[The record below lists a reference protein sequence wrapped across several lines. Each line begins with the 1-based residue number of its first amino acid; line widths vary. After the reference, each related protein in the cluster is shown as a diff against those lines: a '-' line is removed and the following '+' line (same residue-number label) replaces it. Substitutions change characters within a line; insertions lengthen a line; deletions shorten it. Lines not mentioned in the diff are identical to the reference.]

1 MLLRLVICV
10 GDRGLG
16 AFRFPL
22 LRAGG
27 ALRQLPFVLE
37 QVLEEVVAP
46 FRRCLRPGHFRATG
60 DGVGAEAGA
69 MLALPAEA
77 LILDRPAFRLDA
89 NQRWIA
95 STMGLAE
102 SVTAGDQ
109 RHGLF
114 VVHRHAE
121 ERFANVL
128 RSSNRIWIAV

>member
-10 GDRGLG
+10 GDGGLG

-22 LRAGG
+22 LCAGG
-27 ALRQLPFVLE
+27 ALRQFPFVLE

-69 MLALPAEA
+69 MPALPAEA
-77 LILDRPAFRLDA
+77 LILDRRAFRLDA

-95 STMGLAE
+95 GAVGVAE
-102 SVTAGDQ
+102 SGTAG
-109 RHGLF
+109 
-114 VVHRHAE
+114 A
-121 ERFANVL
+121 
-128 RSSNRIWIAV
+128 

>member
-10 GDRGLG
+10 GDRGLS

-37 QVLEEVVAP
+37 QDLEEVVAP

-60 DGVGAEAGA
+60 DGVGAEADA

-77 LILDRPAFRLDA
+77 LIAAPSGSTPISDGSPAP
-89 NQRWIA
+89 W
-95 STMGLAE
+95 
-102 SVTAGDQ
+102 
-109 RHGLF
+109 
-114 VVHRHAE
+114 
-121 ERFANVL
+121 VL
-128 RSSNRIWIAV
+128 PKV

>member
-1 MLLRLVICV
+1 MFPRLVIRV

-22 LRAGG
+22 VRAGR
-27 ALRQLPFVLE
+27 ALGQLPFVLE
-37 QVLEEVVAP
+37 QIVEEVVAP

-60 DGVGAEAGA
+60 DGVGAKAGA

-77 LILDRPAFRLDA
+77 LILKGRAFRLGT

-95 STMGLAE
+95 GTVGLAE

-109 RHGLF
+109 RDGFF
-114 VVHRHAE
+114 VVHRHTE
-121 ERFANVL
+121 ERLADIL
-128 RSSNRIWIAV
+128 R